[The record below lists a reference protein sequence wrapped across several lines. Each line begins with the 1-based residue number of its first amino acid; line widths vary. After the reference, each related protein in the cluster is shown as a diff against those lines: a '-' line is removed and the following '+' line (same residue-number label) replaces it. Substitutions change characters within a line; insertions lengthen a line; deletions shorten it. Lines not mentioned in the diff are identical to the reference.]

1 MRFHTARLRG
11 FLVPFLRRIGAQ
23 QAKWKGGTLVPLST
37 YQPFESS
44 VTLELITL
52 QQQLYHLTV
61 QNPHLYRDRVWVLNC
76 PIHQKMRE
84 GSSQC
89 PRVIT
94 FRATYQSSDGSL
106 ISQSTSS
113 QQHTPYQAKSPS
125 QRWFQRLIHEASLIS
140 AQQWIS
146 ESISTIQASI
156 IPIQEHRFLYS
167 PATPIQV
174 QFQSS
179 DGSLI
184 SQSIPLNQHIP
195 FQAQSPSKRGFQ
207 SLIHLAS
214 LISVQRWISASIATV
229 NKVRSSSAKTSQAKY
244 HSSEVSLITHQ
255 SLSFQQQNP
264 FQAKRPSKIEYQS
277 SFQAATLISEQ
288 KLIFKYMRSD
298 RAGYPQSVSFL
309 LQQNFISNKPYPPP
323 KCDVSQGL
331 SDAASHPPGA
341 QLRRQHV

>member
-1 MRFHTARLRG
+1 
-11 FLVPFLRRIGAQ
+11 VI
-23 QAKWKGGTLVPLST
+23 
-37 YQPFESS
+37 
-44 VTLELITL
+44 LELITL
-52 QQQLYHLTV
+52 QQQLYYLTV
-61 QNPHLYRDRVWVLNC
+61 QNPHPFRNRVWDLNC

-106 ISQSTSS
+106 ISQS
-113 QQHTPYQAKSPS
+113 
-125 QRWFQRLIHEASLIS
+125 
-140 AQQWIS
+140 
-146 ESISTIQASI
+146 
-156 IPIQEHRFLYS
+156 
-167 PATPIQV
+167 
-174 QFQSS
+174 
-179 DGSLI
+179 
-184 SQSIPLNQHIP
+184 IPLNQHIP

-207 SLIHLAS
+207 SLIRLAS
-214 LISVQRWISASIATV
+214 LISAQRWISASIATV

-244 HSSEVSLITHQ
+244 HSSKGSLITHQ
-255 SLSFQQQNP
+255 SLSSQQQNP
-264 FQAKRPSKIEYQS
+264 FQVKRLSKIEYQS

-323 KCDVSQGL
+323 KCNVSQGL